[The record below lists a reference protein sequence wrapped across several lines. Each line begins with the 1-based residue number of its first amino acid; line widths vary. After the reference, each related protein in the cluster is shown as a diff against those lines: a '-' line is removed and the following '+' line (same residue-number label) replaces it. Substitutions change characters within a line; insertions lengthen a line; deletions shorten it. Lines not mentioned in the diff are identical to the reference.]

1 MKKVVIAS
9 VLALAASG
17 TLVTVPALAQ
27 STPDSSSG
35 SITMKPAEYNAYNNA
50 ISQTSPAAEAAAIEQ
65 FLKDYPGSPVENSLL
80 AKLVEAYRSTG
91 DIPKTLDAA
100 KRLLKVEPTNI
111 RILAFVAYV
120 EKSQSTNDPS
130 MLTDAATYAQQG
142 LNLPKPADM
151 TDAQYASVKEVFED
165 VIANSDL
172 AKKDYTNAIAAFE
185 AELKAYPTPDETT
198 KGFAIVDTYNLGNAY
213 VQQNPKDLVHAIWY
227 FTRAALYL
235 PAPYNA
241 TAQKAAEYWYQQ
253 YHGSM
258 DGYPAIQA
266 QAKTNIFPPASFTI
280 TPAPPPP
287 SKADL
292 AHQAVMSTPNLNSL
306 SLHDKEYILANGNAT
321 DAGKVWDVLKGKIA
335 EVPGV
340 VISATPDAVQLA
352 VSPDAQNSHEADF
365 TVNMKKPLH
374 VLPVAGQTVSYIATF
389 GSYTQSPFMIIL
401 TDGFPKVAAP
411 VVHHRR

>member
-1 MKKVVIAS
+1 MKKVIIAS
-9 VLALAASG
+9 VLAIAASG
-17 TLVTVPALAQ
+17 AIYAVPALAQ
-27 STPDSSSG
+27 SASDTSSG

-50 ISQTSPAAEAAAIEQ
+50 ISQTDPATRAAAIEQ

-80 AKLVEAYRSTG
+80 AKLVEAYRATG

-120 EKSQSTNDPS
+120 EKSQSTNDPT
-130 MLTDAATYAQQG
+130 MLADAATYAQQG
-142 LNLPKPADM
+142 LNLAKPADM

-172 AKKDYTNAIAAFE
+172 AKKDYADAIAAFE

-213 VQQNPKDLVHAIWY
+213 VQQSPKDLIHAIWY
-227 FTRAALYL
+227 FTRAAQYL

-258 DGYPAIQA
+258 DGYAAVQTA
-266 QAKTNIFPPASFTI
+266 AKTNIFPPTGFTI
-280 TPAPPPP
+280 APAPPPP

-292 AHQAVMSTPNLNSL
+292 AHQAVISTPNLNSL
-306 SLHDKEYILANGNAT
+306 SLHDKEYILANGNPT
-321 DAGKVWDVLKGKIA
+321 DAGKVWDVLKGKVA
-335 EVPGV
+335 EVPGI
-340 VISATPDAVQLA
+340 VIAATPTSVQLA

-365 TVNMKKPLH
+365 TINMKHPLRD
-374 VLPVAGQTVSYIATF
+374 LPVVGQSVSYIATF
-389 GSYTQSPFMIIL
+389 SSYTQSPLMIIL
-401 TDGFPKVAAP
+401 DDGFPKPAAP
-411 VVHHRR
+411 VHHRR